1 MYRRFDSSNAYL
13 CWSFVMEFK
22 DNLIKNLKETRLIT
36 GNGYDLFCGLKTKYS
51 DFFNYRNFK
60 SLINEWKLSFNGNVI
75 SYTNL
80 SSPSVN
86 REELWVKP
94 EHFSELNFWDFF
106 FYFASENSF
115 KNMDSWQWCDVELVM
130 AEWLSDSATKKGI
143 GFPLIYELCSG
154 CKLSN
159 EPLESVYYLA
169 SVIIRKNRNKKFEDK
184 AKFYDFLLSEL
195 KEFEHIFGKYITM
208 QQSYDGGYNAKPMFS
223 TCSKRA
229 LQRLCNTNCLASIDT
244 FNFGLLG
251 VKELEDLVHH
261 INGDTEYP
269 IFGVDSDLFLAPD
282 SRYIFTKTSR
292 RMELD
297 MKRDDS
303 EELKTCENVIVFGC
317 SLASSDYSYFFS
329 IFDKLDITNIDNN
342 HKIIFAYNIYDTEK
356 SDQIK
361 ATLMKSIF
369 NLFQEYSRYKGNE
382 KHPNRLLDF
391 LTVQGKI
398 VLFEI

>member
-1 MYRRFDSSNAYL
+1 M
-13 CWSFVMEFK
+13 
-22 DNLIKNLKETRLIT
+22 II
-36 GNGYDLFCGLKTKYS
+36 GNGYDLFCELNTKYS
-51 DFFNYRNFK
+51 DFFNFRNFK
-60 SLINEWKLSFNGNVI
+60 SAIDKWKDTFGNHVFDYANMNSEI
-75 SYTNL
+75 S
-80 SSPSVN
+80 N
-86 REELWVKP
+86 RSELWAEP
-94 EHFSELNFWDFF
+94 ERFSELNFWDFF
-106 FYFASENSF
+106 FYFASEDHS
-115 KNMDSWQWCDVELVM
+115 KNVDNWQWCDVELVM
-130 AEWLSDSATKKGI
+130 AEWLSDSSVKKGI
-143 GFPLIYELCSG
+143 GFPLIYKLCHG
-154 CKLSN
+154 DNLPN
-159 EPLESVYYLA
+159 EPLKSVYYLA
-169 SVIIRKNRNKKFEDK
+169 SVIIRKNGERKFNDK

-195 KEFEHIFGKYITM
+195 KEFERVFGKYITM
-208 QQSYDGGYNAKPMFS
+208 QQFYEGGYVIKSLFS
-223 TCSKRA
+223 MHSKFA
-229 LQRLCNTNCLASIDT
+229 LEKLCNTDSLVSIDT

-251 VKELEDLVHH
+251 IKDLEGLVHH

-282 SRYIFTKTSR
+282 PRYIFTKTSR

-329 IFDKLDITNIDNN
+329 IFNKLDITNIDNN

-361 ATLMKSIF
+361 ATLMESIF

-398 VLFEI
+398 VLLEIKK

>member
-1 MYRRFDSSNAYL
+1 
-13 CWSFVMEFK
+13 MEIK
-22 DNLIKNLKETRLIT
+22 QEIINQMHGVKLII
-36 GNGYDLFCGLKTKYS
+36 GNGYDLFCELKTKYS
-51 DFFNYRNFK
+51 DFFNFRNFK
-60 SLINEWKLSFNGNVI
+60 SVIDKWKDTFGNHAFDYANMNFEI
-75 SYTNL
+75 S
-80 SSPSVN
+80 N
-86 REELWVKP
+86 RSGLWAEP
-94 EHFSELNFWDFF
+94 ERFSELNFWDFF
-106 FYFASENSF
+106 FYFASETDS

-130 AEWLSDSATKKGI
+130 AQWLSDSATKKGV

-154 CKLSN
+154 DKLSN
-159 EPLESVYYLA
+159 EPLNSVYYLA
-169 SVIIRKNRNKKFEDK
+169 SAIIRKNGEKKFDDK

-195 KEFEHIFGKYITM
+195 KEFEHFFGKYIIM
-208 QQSYDGGYNAKPMFS
+208 QQHYDGAYNVKPMFS
-223 TCSKRA
+223 MHSKLA
-229 LQRLCNTNCLASIDT
+229 LQRLCNTNCLVSIDT

-251 VKELEDLVHH
+251 IKDLEGLVHH

-282 SRYIFTKTSR
+282 PRYIFTKTSR

-361 ATLMKSIF
+361 AALMESIF

>member
-1 MYRRFDSSNAYL
+1 
-13 CWSFVMEFK
+13 MEIK
-22 DNLIKNLKETRLIT
+22 QEIINQMHGVKLII
-36 GNGYDLFCGLKTKYS
+36 GNGYDLFCELKTKYS
-51 DFFNYRNFK
+51 DFFNFRNFK
-60 SLINEWKLSFNGNVI
+60 SVIDKWKDTFGNHAFDYANMNFEI
-75 SYTNL
+75 S
-80 SSPSVN
+80 N
-86 REELWVKP
+86 RSGLWAEP
-94 EHFSELNFWDFF
+94 ERFSELNFWDFF
-106 FYFASENSF
+106 FYFASENSS
-115 KNMDSWQWCDVELVM
+115 KNMDSWQWCDVESVM

-154 CKLSN
+154 GKLFN
-159 EPLESVYYLA
+159 EPLKSVYFLA
-169 SVIIRKNRNKKFEDK
+169 SVIIRKNDNKKFEDK

-195 KEFEHIFGKYITM
+195 KEFEQIFGKYITM
-208 QQSYDGGYNAKPMFS
+208 QQFHESGYAIKPLFS
-223 TCSKRA
+223 MHSKSA
-229 LQRLCNTNCLASIDT
+229 LEKLCNIDSLVSIDT

-282 SRYIFTKTSR
+282 PRYIFTKTSR

-356 SDQIK
+356 SDQIR
-361 ATLMKSIF
+361 AALMESIF

>member
-1 MYRRFDSSNAYL
+1 
-13 CWSFVMEFK
+13 MEIK
-22 DNLIKNLKETRLIT
+22 QVIVNQMHDVKLII
-36 GNGYDLFCGLKTKYS
+36 GNGYDLFCELETKYS
-51 DFFNYRNFK
+51 DFFNFRNFK
-60 SLINEWKLSFNGNVI
+60 SSIDKWKDLFSNNVFYYAGMNSNITSRNDSWVEPESF
-75 SYTNL
+75 S
-80 SSPSVN
+80 
-86 REELWVKP
+86 K
-94 EHFSELNFWDFF
+94 LNFWDFF
-106 FYFASENSF
+106 FYFASESNS
-115 KNMDSWQWCDVELVM
+115 KSMDSWQWCDVELVM
-130 AEWLSDSATKKGI
+130 AEWLSDSSVKKGI
-143 GFPLIYELCSG
+143 GFPLIYKLCHG
-154 CKLSN
+154 DNLHN

-169 SVIIRKNRNKKFEDK
+169 SVIIRKNGEQKYDDK

-195 KEFEHIFGKYITM
+195 KEFEQVFGKYITM
-208 QQSYDGGYNAKPMFS
+208 QQFHESGYAIKPLFS
-223 TCSKRA
+223 MHSKSA
-229 LQRLCNTNCLASIDT
+229 LEKLCNIDSLVSIDT

-361 ATLMKSIF
+361 ATLMESIF

-398 VLFEI
+398 VLFEVRR